1 MDKISPSFHEGGKLA
16 KRCLDRCMENL
27 EELVCQ
33 SLRRGDIV
41 ARCSVSQFVILLPR
55 ANFENSCIVMERIV
69 RQFGRQYP
77 HSPALLRYSVQPLDP
92 TC

>member
-1 MDKISPSFHEGGKLA
+1 
-16 KRCLDRCMENL
+16 MENL
-27 EELVCQ
+27 CELVRL
-33 SLRRGDIV
+33 SLRRGDV
-41 ARCSVSQFVILLPR
+41 ASRCSVSQFIILLPR
-55 ANFENSCIVMERIV
+55 ANYENSCRVMERIV